1 MANVLAGTWQNLLWL
16 EELLFAHNNFYFFL
30 TCDIQPIVTL
40 SVKRFTKIKI
50 YYIITAWKCEM

>member
-1 MANVLAGTWQNLLWL
+1 MSEQGRDKIYSGWKNYYLPTT
-16 EELLFAHNNFYFFL
+16 FYSFL
-30 TCDIQPIVTL
+30 TCDIQPTVTL